1 MRRPVLTALV
11 VLATAAPVPVHAA
24 EAARIGKVFYEP
36 QRQAI
41 VVPFAG
47 RPPDATYYRLSGT
60 RHYWEFAGARLPDG
74 LVQHHP
80 IGGDLKR
87 YTVAQRGPSVVRL
100 AFELAIEARPAL
112 RFDAAEH
119 RFEIYPFGQE
129 LHSAVPL
136 VRVPREL
143 PFPSPTPPPATPTPP
158 PATPPPA
165 PARPSSA
172 PAKPSLAPAK
182 RPMLLAQPKPE
193 PDQPWQ
199 TAPILRVPRGMTL
212 PLPSPRTAL
221 GRPEA
226 GDGGLLMPFHGPAP
240 DYKVRVFTANPRWLY
255 FEFEQTGLSLAGKRF
270 GVVEDPYID
279 AWMFTEPAPGK
290 VRLYLRLRH
299 TTPVVAQV
307 FEAEGRIRF
316 ASPAAKGGLPPP
328 APAMPAPEPATAAPG
343 IPAPAPSASGEVE
356 VPGPLEPV
364 PPRPPT
370 EPDEELPEGAGPL
383 LFPRPDSAE

>member
-1 MRRPVLTALV
+1 MRRPVLAFLV
-11 VLATAAPVPVHAA
+11 AAATSAPVPAHAA
-24 EAARIGKVFYEP
+24 EAARIGTVFYEP
-36 QRQAI
+36 QRQTI
-41 VVPFAG
+41 VVPFVG

-60 RHYWEFAGARLPDG
+60 RHYWEFSGARLTDG

-80 IGGDLKR
+80 IGGDIKR

-100 AFELAIEARPAL
+100 AFELEIEAKPAL

-129 LHSAVPL
+129 LRSTVPA

-143 PFPSPTPPPATPTPP
+143 PFPSPTPAPVKPTQTPVKPTP
-158 PATPPPA
+158 A
-165 PARPSSA
+165 PS
-172 PAKPSLAPAK
+172 K
-182 RPMLLAQPKPE
+182 RPMVLVKPRREPE
-193 PDQPWQ
+193 PPWQ
-199 TAPILRVPRGMTL
+199 SAPILRVPRGMTL
-212 PLPSPRTAL
+212 PLPSPRTAI

-226 GDGGLLMPFHGPAP
+226 GDGGLLMPFQGPAP
-240 DYKVRVFTANPRWLY
+240 DYKVRVFAANPRWLY
-255 FEFEQTGLSLAGKRF
+255 FEFDHVGLSVDGKRF

-307 FEAEGRIRF
+307 LESVGRIRF
-316 ASPAAKGGLPPP
+316 ASPSAKGGQQRP
-328 APAMPAPEPATAAPG
+328 AAAPPSAAP
-343 IPAPAPSASGEVE
+343 PAPAPSGSGRID
-356 VPGPLEPV
+356 VPEPTEPI
-364 PPRPPT
+364 PPKPPT
-370 EPDEELPEGAGPL
+370 EPDEALPEGAGPI